1 MCRRAMSEDLDYL
14 TAYIIYV
21 SMTCTLGYIL
31 SAEIEHHGHHVQRS
45 VFVPYVTVSQSTT
58 PHP

>member
-1 MCRRAMSEDLDYL
+1 MSEDLDYL

-31 SAEIEHHGHHVQRS
+31 SADFEHHGHHVQRS
-45 VFVPYVTVSQSTT
+45 VCVYLTSLYPKAQLRIRN
-58 PHP
+58 